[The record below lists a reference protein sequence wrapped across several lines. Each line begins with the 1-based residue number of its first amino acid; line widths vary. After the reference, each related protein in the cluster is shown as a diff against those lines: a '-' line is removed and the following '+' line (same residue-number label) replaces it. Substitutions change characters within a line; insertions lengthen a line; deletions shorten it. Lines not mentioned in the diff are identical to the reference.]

1 MGRKKLLALLLS
13 TAVVCGSL
21 AGCGAKGTQKQEGS
35 VAGSTESK
43 AGESSKTDS
52 AEAGKKVT
60 IAVWNEPS
68 KDEALN
74 MYLQAGKATGID
86 VEVTVI
92 PESDYSSKL
101 NQMVSTGNDSV
112 DIYVI
117 WENDIANFAQVGGII
132 PLDDY
137 LAKSTIKT
145 DEFIDAVAKLSEGL
159 GGTYGLPWC
168 AATELLYYNQDMFDA
183 AGIAYPTN
191 DWSYADY
198 KAAAEKLTKKA
209 ADGTTEVYGS
219 TLPNT
224 QTWWAGIGGAGD
236 QVFDPAKG
244 QMVIGDGAVSFVSD
258 VAQMVKNGTMP
269 EPSSDTADLFAA
281 GKAAMSWQGSW
292 NIGTYGGGLAFNWD
306 IASIP
311 TDKLKYNT
319 LHTGFYS
326 INAKSKNQDSAFKV
340 IEYLMGEEGQ
350 AINSKASGNPS
361 AIKSIAE
368 KGAWKVESVTT
379 IENWD
384 AITDSLKA
392 GVFGYTCLPSGVT
405 NNAISE
411 FNSAVLGQ
419 KTPEDAVKNASQYAK
434 ETIGY

>member
-21 AGCGAKGTQKQEGS
+21 AGCGAKGTQKPEGTAA
-35 VAGSTESK
+35 VSTESK

-183 AGIAYPTN
+183 A
-191 DWSYADY
+191 
-198 KAAAEKLTKKA
+198 
-209 ADGTTEVYGS
+209 
-219 TLPNT
+219 
-224 QTWWAGIGGAGD
+224 
-236 QVFDPAKG
+236 
-244 QMVIGDGAVSFVSD
+244 
-258 VAQMVKNGTMP
+258 
-269 EPSSDTADLFAA
+269 
-281 GKAAMSWQGSW
+281 
-292 NIGTYGGGLAFNWD
+292 
-306 IASIP
+306 
-311 TDKLKYNT
+311 
-319 LHTGFYS
+319 
-326 INAKSKNQDSAFKV
+326 
-340 IEYLMGEEGQ
+340 
-350 AINSKASGNPS
+350 
-361 AIKSIAE
+361 
-368 KGAWKVESVTT
+368 
-379 IENWD
+379 
-384 AITDSLKA
+384 
-392 GVFGYTCLPSGVT
+392 C
-405 NNAISE
+405 
-411 FNSAVLGQ
+411 
-419 KTPEDAVKNASQYAK
+419 
-434 ETIGY
+434 

>member
-1 MGRKKLLALLLS
+1 MRRKKLLALLLS
-13 TAVVCGSL
+13 ATLIGASL
-21 AGCGAKGTQKQEGS
+21 AGCGSKGTETQGGTEAAGTKADTSEG
-35 VAGSTESK
+35 TE
-43 AGESSKTDS
+43 AESDQT
-52 AEAGKKVT
+52 GKKVT
-60 IAVWNEPS
+60 IAVWNEPE

-74 MYLQAGKATGID
+74 MYAHAEKATGID

-101 NQMVSTGNDSV
+101 NQMVSTGDDSV

-117 WENDIANFAQVGGII
+117 WENDIANFAKVGGII

-137 LAKSTIKT
+137 LSKSTIKT
-145 DEFIDAVAKLSEGL
+145 DDFIDAVAKLSEGL
-159 GGTYGLPWC
+159 GGIYGLPWC

-183 AGIAYPTN
+183 AGLDYPTN
-191 DWSYADY
+191 DWSYADF
-198 KAAAEKLTKKA
+198 KAAAEKLTQKA
-209 ADGTTEVYGS
+209 ADGTTDVYGC

-236 QVFDPAKG
+236 KVYDSSNG
-244 QMVIGDGAVSFVSD
+244 QMVIGDGAVSFVTD
-258 VAQMVKNGTMP
+258 TAQMVKNGTMP
-269 EPSSDTADLFAA
+269 EPSSDTADLFAT

-292 NIGTYGGGLAFNWD
+292 NIGTYGSGLAFNWD

-311 TDKLKYNT
+311 TNKLKYNT

-350 AINSKASGNPS
+350 TINSKSSGNPS
-361 AIKSIAE
+361 AVKSIAD
-368 KGAWKVESVTT
+368 KGAWKVESAVT

-405 NNAISE
+405 NNAVSE
-411 FNSAVLGQ
+411 FNAAALGQ